1 MKVIKNYLYNVGYQI
16 LAIIVPLITSA
27 YVSRVLRPAGI
38 GANAF
43 TNSIIQ
49 YFILF
54 ASMGIG
60 YYGNR
65 QIAYV
70 RENHSKM
77 AKTFWEIQIVK
88 TIMTLLSFIAFEIF
102 MIFYTRQA
110 DYMWAQSINLIA
122 VAFDISWFYEGI
134 ENFKVTVL
142 KNSFVKI
149 VSMIAIFVF
158 IKNPSDVTLYIVVL
172 AVSTLLGNLTLWPD
186 IRRDLPKVNYKIL
199 NPWQHFLPMAE
210 LFIPQIATQVY
221 VQLNKTM
228 LGGMVSET
236 ASGYYQYSDNLV
248 KLILALVTAT
258 GTVMLP
264 HIANA
269 VSKGN
274 MKKVNQMLYKSF
286 DFVSALSYPMMF
298 GLAAISLTL
307 APQYYGSGYEP
318 VGPAMMIES
327 IVILIIAWSNVL
339 GVQYLLPIHHQRDF
353 TVSVTVGAFV
363 NIILNIPLI
372 RTWGLYGAMWSTI
385 ISEISV
391 TLYQLW
397 VVRGLLSYKIL
408 FSNSWK
414 YLLAGTIMFI
424 PVFCMNQNLKD
435 NWLMMGVEVIVGI
448 IVYGLMVF
456 ILKAPIISQAKELI
470 RNKIGIKNNKARK
483 N

>member
-1 MKVIKNYLYNVGYQI
+1 MKVIRNYLYNVGYQI

-27 YVSRVLRPAGI
+27 YVARVLRPAGV
-38 GANAF
+38 GANAY
-43 TNSIIQ
+43 TNSIIN
-49 YFILF
+49 YFMLI
-54 ASMGIG
+54 ANMGIG

-70 RENHSKM
+70 RDNRNKM

-88 TIMTLLSFIAFEIF
+88 TIMTLVAFIAFEVF
-102 MIFYTRQA
+102 MMFYTRQPE
-110 DYMWAQSINLIA
+110 YMIAQSINLVA

-142 KNSFVKI
+142 KNSFVKFL
-149 VSMIAIFVF
+149 SMVAIFVL
-158 IKNPSDVTLYIVVL
+158 IKGPNDVTLYIVVL
-172 AVSTLLGNLTLWPD
+172 AVSTLLGNLTLWPN
-186 IRRDLPKVNYKIL
+186 IKKDLPKVSAKIL

-228 LGGMVSET
+228 LGGMVNET

-264 HIANA
+264 HVANA

-274 MKKVNQMLYKSF
+274 MNKVNQMLYKSF
-286 DFVSALSYPMMF
+286 DFVSALAYPMMF

-307 APQYYGSGYEP
+307 VPKYYGPGYEP

-327 IVILIIAWSNVL
+327 IVILMIAWSNAI
-339 GVQYLLPIHHQRDF
+339 GVQYLLPRNKNKEF
-353 TVSVTVGAFV
+353 TISVTVGAVV
-363 NIILNIPLI
+363 NLILNIPLI
-372 RTWGLYGAMWSTI
+372 KLWGLNGAMWSTV
-385 ISEISV
+385 ISECSV

-397 VVRGLLSYKIL
+397 VVRDMLSYKAL
-408 FSNSWK
+408 FKGSWK
-414 YLLAGTIMFI
+414 YLISGIVMFI
-424 PVFCMNQNLKD
+424 PVFWMNRNLRD
-435 NWLMMGVEVIVGI
+435 TWLMMGLEVLVGVV
-448 IVYGLMVF
+448 VYAALVM
-456 ILKAPIISQAKELI
+456 LLRAPVVNQAKKLI
-470 RNKIGIKNNKARK
+470 GDRLHR
-483 N
+483 

>member
-1 MKVIKNYLYNVGYQI
+1 MKVVRNYLYNVGYQV

-27 YVSRVLRPAGI
+27 YVSRVLRPEGV

-70 RENHSKM
+70 REDSHKM
-77 AKTFWEIQIVK
+77 AQTFWEIQIVK
-88 TIMTLLSFIAFEIF
+88 TIMTLLSIIAFEIF
-102 MIFYTRQA
+102 LMFYTRQSK
-110 DYMWAQSINLIA
+110 YMIAQSINLVA

-134 ENFKVTVL
+134 EDFRVTVL
-142 KNSFVKI
+142 KNSFVKLL
-149 VSMIAIFVF
+149 SMAAIFLL
-158 IKNPSDVTLYIVVL
+158 IKGPYDVTLYIVVL
-172 AVSTLLGNLTLWPD
+172 AVSTLLGNLTLWPNLKK
-186 IRRDLPKVNYKIL
+186 DLPKININIL
-199 NPWQHFLPMAE
+199 NPWRHFLPMAE

-236 ASGYYQYSDNLV
+236 SAGYYQYSDNLI

-264 HIANA
+264 HVANA

-274 MKKVNQMLYKSF
+274 MREVNQMLYKSF
-286 DFVSALSYPMMF
+286 DFVSAVSYPMMF

-307 APQYYGSGYEP
+307 APKYYGPGYDP

-327 IVILIIAWSNVL
+327 IVILMIAWSNVL
-339 GVQYLLPIHHQRDF
+339 GVQYLLPINHQRDF
-353 TVSVTVGAFV
+353 TVSVTVGAVV
-363 NIILNIPLI
+363 NVILNIPLI
-372 RTWGLYGAMWSTI
+372 HNWGLDGAVWSTV

-397 VVRGLLSYKIL
+397 AVKGLLNYRQL
-408 FSNSWK
+408 FLNSWK
-414 YLLAGTIMFI
+414 YLLSGIIMFV
-424 PVFCMNQNLKD
+424 PVFWMNQHLQD
-435 NWLMMGVEVIVGI
+435 SWLMMGLEIIIGVIIYGVMI
-448 IVYGLMVF
+448 IF
-456 ILKAPIISQAKELI
+456 FKAPIIDQAK
-470 RNKIGIKNNKARK
+470 KIVNDKLKNVK
-483 N
+483 

>member
-1 MKVIKNYLYNVGYQI
+1 MKVIKNYLYNVGYQV
-16 LAIIVPLITSA
+16 LVIIVPLITSA
-27 YVSRVLRPAGI
+27 YVSRVLHPAGV
-38 GANAF
+38 GAYAF

-70 RENHSKM
+70 REDSHKM
-77 AKTFWEIQIVK
+77 AQTFWEIQIVK
-88 TIMTLLSFIAFEIF
+88 TIMTLLSIIAFEIF
-102 MIFYTRQA
+102 MMFYTRQPE
-110 DYMWAQSINLIA
+110 YMIAQSINLVA

-134 ENFKVTVL
+134 EDFKVTVL
-142 KNSFVKI
+142 KNSFVKLL
-149 VSMIAIFVF
+149 SMVAIFSL
-158 IKNPSDVTLYIVVL
+158 IKGPYDVTLYIVVL
-172 AVSTLLGNLTLWPD
+172 AVSTLLGNLTLWPN
-186 IRRDLPKVNYKIL
+186 IKKDLPKVNINIL
-199 NPWQHFLPMAE
+199 NPWRHFLPMAE

-236 ASGYYQYSDNLV
+236 SAGYYQYSDNLV

-264 HIANA
+264 HVANA

-274 MKKVNQMLYKSF
+274 MQKVTQMLYKSF

-298 GLAAISLTL
+298 GLASISLTL
-307 APQYYGSGYEP
+307 APKYYGSGYEP

-327 IVILIIAWSNVL
+327 IVILIIAWSNAL

-353 TVSVTVGAFV
+353 TISVTVGAVV
-363 NIILNIPLI
+363 NIILNVPLI
-372 RTWGLYGAMWSTI
+372 HTWGLYGAMWSTV

-397 VVRGLLSYKIL
+397 AVRGLLSYKKL

-414 YLLAGTIMFI
+414 YLIAGIIMFI
-424 PVFCMNQNLKD
+424 PVFWMNQNLKD
-435 NWLMMGVEVIVGI
+435 SWLMMGLEIIVGVI
-448 IVYGLMVF
+448 IYGVMV
-456 ILKAPIISQAKELI
+456 ILLRAPIVGQAKELI
-470 RNKIGIKNNKARK
+470 ANRLEK
-483 N
+483 

>member
-1 MKVIKNYLYNVGYQI
+1 MKVIKNYLYNVGYQV

-27 YVSRVLRPAGI
+27 YVSRVLRPAGV

-70 RENHSKM
+70 RENRKKM

-88 TIMTLLSFIAFEIF
+88 TIMTLASFIAFEVF

-110 DYMWAQSINLIA
+110 DYMWAQSINLVA

-158 IKNPSDVTLYIVVL
+158 IKNPSDVTLYIIVL
-172 AVSTLLGNLTLWPD
+172 AISTLLGNLTLWPN
-186 IRRDLPKVNYKIL
+186 IRRDLPKISYKIL
-199 NPWQHFLPMAE
+199 NPWQHFLPMVE

-228 LGGMVSET
+228 LGGMVNET

-264 HIANA
+264 HVANA

-274 MKKVNQMLYKSF
+274 MQKVKQMLYKSF

-298 GLAAISLTL
+298 GLASISLTL
-307 APQYYGSGYEP
+307 APKYYGSGYEP

-327 IVILIIAWSNVL
+327 IVILVIAWSNAL

-363 NIILNIPLI
+363 NIILNVPLI
-372 RTWGLYGAMWSTI
+372 HTWGLYGAMWSTV

-397 VVRGLLSYKIL
+397 AVRGLLSYKKL

-414 YLLAGTIMFI
+414 YLIAGIIMFI
-424 PVFCMNQNLKD
+424 PVFWMNQNLKD
-435 NWLMMGVEVIVGI
+435 SWLMMGIEVIVGVI
-448 IVYGLMVF
+448 IYGVMV
-456 ILKAPIISQAKELI
+456 ILLRAPIVGQAKELI
-470 RNKIGIKNNKARK
+470 ANRLEK
-483 N
+483 